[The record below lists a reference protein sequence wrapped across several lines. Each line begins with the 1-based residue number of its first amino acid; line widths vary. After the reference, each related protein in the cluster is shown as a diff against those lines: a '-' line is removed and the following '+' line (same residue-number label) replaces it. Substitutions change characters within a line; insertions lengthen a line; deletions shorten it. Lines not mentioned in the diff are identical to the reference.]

1 MRSSQQVQTRV
12 TLPDPGQARTLDELI
27 ERLRSLKIWAGD
39 PSYEVIKNQI
49 NAAWTDA
56 GRPAGELTKKT
67 TVVDCFRTGRRR
79 VNVDLVIAVVRALH
93 PDAGYVA
100 QWHQALRVVL
110 TETRAAAQVRAQDT
124 LPEDLAEFTG
134 RSSEID
140 RLRQLP
146 THGAGSGAAVVIAAI
161 EGMAGVGKTRLAVH
175 AGHLL
180 AGEQP
185 FDQTLF
191 ANLRGFHPDPAQ
203 PPADP
208 AAVLDSFLRLLG
220 VPGHQI
226 PHDLSARTGLYRQ
239 RLAGMR
245 ALVVLDNA
253 ADEQQVEPLLPGSP
267 GGLTLITSRR
277 SLAGLRMATH
287 LPVDV
292 FTPDEAHDFLTR
304 AVPGIP
310 AGDDPTAAARVAQR
324 CGYLP
329 LALGLVAAHMRA
341 KPRWTL
347 TDHADRLDERHHD
360 RRLDDG
366 VELALSLSYQHL
378 PPDRRRLF
386 RLLAL
391 HPGND
396 IDLYA
401 AAALAQLDLDTA
413 HEHLRQ
419 LTADHLLQQATA
431 GRFAFHD
438 LVRAYAAGRTVD
450 EDRPPDRRAALTR
463 LFDHYLHTTAA
474 AMDTLYPAEGH
485 HRPRIPAPTTHTP
498 PLSDPTAARH
508 WLDTERVNLIATAGH
523 TTAPHWPSHIIQLT
537 ATVLRYLSNNGHH
550 SDAITLHTRA
560 HEAAKHTGD
569 RAAEAYALANLATGY
584 WRQSRLAQA
593 TEHARQALTV
603 FREIANPVG
612 EGHTLINLCRIYW
625 QQGHYRQAADHAQR
639 ALMLFRDTGDRF
651 GEARALATLGL
662 LYRRMGRYRQ
672 ASEQAQQAL
681 IVLRGAGD
689 RPGEAFAL
697 GALSLVHERQGRDQ
711 QAVDQLQQVL
721 TVFREVGNRSA
732 EGFTLTNLGII
743 HLKLGRRGQAVEHHR
758 QAITLF
764 RDLGD
769 LCGEAEALNGL
780 GEVLLADG
788 QADQARTHHT
798 GALTLARAV
807 GDRYEHARAHNGI
820 AHTHHTTGEADHAR
834 RHWQHALAIYT
845 DLDVPEADQVRT
857 HLANLGKGQLET
869 AT

>member
-191 ANLRGFHPDPAQ
+191 VNLRGFHPDPAQ

-277 SLAGLRMATH
+277 SLAGLRMASH

-401 AAALAQLDLDTA
+401 A
-413 HEHLRQ
+413 
-419 LTADHLLQQATA
+419 
-431 GRFAFHD
+431 
-438 LVRAYAAGRTVD
+438 
-450 EDRPPDRRAALTR
+450 
-463 LFDHYLHTTAA
+463 
-474 AMDTLYPAEGH
+474 
-485 HRPRIPAPTTHTP
+485 
-498 PLSDPTAARH
+498 
-508 WLDTERVNLIATAGH
+508 AGH

-834 RHWQHALAIYT
+834 RHWQHALAIDT

>member
-67 TVVDCFRTGRRR
+67 TVVDCFGTGRRR

-191 ANLRGFHPDPAQ
+191 VNLRGFHPDPAQ

-245 ALVVLDNA
+245 ALAVL
-253 ADEQQVEPLLPGSP
+253 
-267 GGLTLITSRR
+267 
-277 SLAGLRMATH
+277 
-287 LPVDV
+287 
-292 FTPDEAHDFLTR
+292 
-304 AVPGIP
+304 GIP

-413 HEHLRQ
+413 HE
-419 LTADHLLQQATA
+419 HLLQQATA

-732 EGFTLTNLGII
+732 EGFTLTN
-743 HLKLGRRGQAVEHHR
+743 
-758 QAITLF
+758 
-764 RDLGD
+764 
-769 LCGEAEALNGL
+769 
-780 GEVLLADG
+780 
-788 QADQARTHHT
+788 
-798 GALTLARAV
+798 
-807 GDRYEHARAHNGI
+807 
-820 AHTHHTTGEADHAR
+820 
-834 RHWQHALAIYT
+834 
-845 DLDVPEADQVRT
+845 
-857 HLANLGKGQLET
+857 
-869 AT
+869 

>member
-191 ANLRGFHPDPAQ
+191 VNLRGFHPDPAQ

-329 LALGLVAAHMRA
+329 LALGPVAAHMRA

-450 EDRPPDRRAALTR
+450 EDRPPHRRRRHGHPVPGRGAPPAPHPRT
-463 LFDHYLHTTAA
+463 DHTHPTTVRPHRGPPLAGYR
-474 AMDTLYPAEGH
+474 TGQPHRHRQPH
-485 HRPRIPAPTTHTP
+485 HRPPLAQPHHPANRHRA
-498 PLSDPTAARH
+498 PLSLQQRTPQRRH
-508 WLDTERVNLIATAGH
+508 H
-523 TTAPHWPSHIIQLT
+523 P
-537 ATVLRYLSNNGHH
+537 
-550 SDAITLHTRA
+550 A
-560 HEAAKHTGD
+560 HPRPRG
-569 RAAEAYALANLATGY
+569 
-584 WRQSRLAQA
+584 
-593 TEHARQALTV
+593 RQA
-603 FREIANPVG
+603 
-612 EGHTLINLCRIYW
+612 H
-625 QQGHYRQAADHAQR
+625 
-639 ALMLFRDTGDRF
+639 
-651 GEARALATLGL
+651 
-662 LYRRMGRYRQ
+662 RRPRRR
-672 ASEQAQQAL
+672 S
-681 IVLRGAGD
+681 LRP
-689 RPGEAFAL
+689 R
-697 GALSLVHERQGRDQ
+697 
-711 QAVDQLQQVL
+711 
-721 TVFREVGNRSA
+721 
-732 EGFTLTNLGII
+732 
-743 HLKLGRRGQAVEHHR
+743 
-758 QAITLF
+758 
-764 RDLGD
+764 
-769 LCGEAEALNGL
+769 
-780 GEVLLADG
+780 
-788 QADQARTHHT
+788 
-798 GALTLARAV
+798 
-807 GDRYEHARAHNGI
+807 
-820 AHTHHTTGEADHAR
+820 
-834 RHWQHALAIYT
+834 
-845 DLDVPEADQVRT
+845 
-857 HLANLGKGQLET
+857 
-869 AT
+869 

>member
-67 TVVDCFRTGRRR
+67 TVVDCFGTGRRR

-191 ANLRGFHPDPAQ
+191 VNLRGFHPDPAQ

-366 VELALSLSYQHL
+366 VALALSLSYQHL

-498 PLSDPTAARH
+498 PLSDPTA
-508 WLDTERVNLIATAGH
+508 
-523 TTAPHWPSHIIQLT
+523 PHWPSHIIQLT

-639 ALMLFRDTGDRF
+639 ALMLSRDTGDRF

-672 ASEQAQQAL
+672 ASERAQQAL
-681 IVLRGAGD
+681 IVL
-689 RPGEAFAL
+689 
-697 GALSLVHERQGRDQ
+697 
-711 QAVDQLQQVL
+711 
-721 TVFREVGNRSA
+721 REVGNRSA

>member
-140 RLRQLP
+140 RLRLRP

-347 TDHADRLDERHHD
+347 TAGSTTASSSRSACPTSTCRPIGGVCSGCWPCTRVTTLTSTPPPPSPSWTSTPPTNTCASSRPTTCCSRPQPADSPSTTWS
-360 RRLDDG
+360 
-366 VELALSLSYQHL
+366 VPT
-378 PPDRRRLF
+378 PP
-386 RLLAL
+386 
-391 HPGND
+391 
-396 IDLYA
+396 A
-401 AAALAQLDLDTA
+401 APSTRTA
-413 HEHLRQ
+413 H
-419 LTADHLLQQATA
+419 
-431 GRFAFHD
+431 
-438 LVRAYAAGRTVD
+438 
-450 EDRPPDRRAALTR
+450 
-463 LFDHYLHTTAA
+463 
-474 AMDTLYPAEGH
+474 
-485 HRPRIPAPTTHTP
+485 
-498 PLSDPTAARH
+498 PTAA
-508 WLDTERVNLIATAGH
+508 
-523 TTAPHWPSHIIQLT
+523 PP
-537 ATVLRYLSNNGHH
+537 
-550 SDAITLHTRA
+550 
-560 HEAAKHTGD
+560 
-569 RAAEAYALANLATGY
+569 
-584 WRQSRLAQA
+584 
-593 TEHARQALTV
+593 
-603 FREIANPVG
+603 
-612 EGHTLINLCRIYW
+612 
-625 QQGHYRQAADHAQR
+625 
-639 ALMLFRDTGDRF
+639 
-651 GEARALATLGL
+651 
-662 LYRRMGRYRQ
+662 
-672 ASEQAQQAL
+672 
-681 IVLRGAGD
+681 
-689 RPGEAFAL
+689 
-697 GALSLVHERQGRDQ
+697 
-711 QAVDQLQQVL
+711 
-721 TVFREVGNRSA
+721 
-732 EGFTLTNLGII
+732 
-743 HLKLGRRGQAVEHHR
+743 
-758 QAITLF
+758 
-764 RDLGD
+764 
-769 LCGEAEALNGL
+769 
-780 GEVLLADG
+780 
-788 QADQARTHHT
+788 
-798 GALTLARAV
+798 
-807 GDRYEHARAHNGI
+807 
-820 AHTHHTTGEADHAR
+820 
-834 RHWQHALAIYT
+834 
-845 DLDVPEADQVRT
+845 
-857 HLANLGKGQLET
+857 
-869 AT
+869 